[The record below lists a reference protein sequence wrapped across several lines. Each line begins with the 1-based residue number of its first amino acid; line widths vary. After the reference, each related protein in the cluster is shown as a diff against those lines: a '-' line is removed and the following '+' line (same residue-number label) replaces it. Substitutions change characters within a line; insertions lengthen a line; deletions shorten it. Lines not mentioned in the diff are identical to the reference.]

1 MRATVDLESDRAER
15 QRFETLEYP
24 CGIMSLGRRLRLLLP
39 TLLACGLARAATTF
53 DHVLL
58 ISVDGLRPEC
68 ASPMLAE
75 AYPALARLTRGPHT
89 LDARCDP
96 DCSITLPNHVSMVTG
111 RPVAGEA
118 GHGWTE
124 NTDPPARRH
133 GGTLSLRKGSDI
145 DSMFD
150 VAHDH
155 GLHTGLVVGKWKF
168 VLFEQSYG
176 EDAGDQDQVAPD
188 DGKDKIDSFACTP
201 EPMGIAD
208 LALASMRDAARKGKR
223 GLTMVHFPNA
233 DFAGHGQ
240 GWDLTEG
247 SLYRK
252 SVQAIDEA
260 VRRILTAIDAEPA
273 WKGRVAIVLTADHGG
288 GVPFKSHTDPVAPIN
303 FRIPFLVWLG
313 ADSEPIDLYEINAST
328 RTRPPPGE
336 RMAATGPPP
345 IRNADAGN
353 TSLALLG
360 LPAISGSVANAKQD
374 LATAAP
380 VPAGGTAKAP

>member
-1 MRATVDLESDRAER
+1 MRTGYSFLMR
-15 QRFETLEYP
+15 
-24 CGIMSLGRRLRLLLP
+24 
-39 TLLACGLARAATTF
+39 LACMFLVLLQSARLGAHAMAADARVF

-68 ASPMLAE
+68 VGDTLAH
-75 AYPALARLTRGPHT
+75 AYPGLARLARGPHT
-89 LDARCDP
+89 LDARCDH
-96 DCSITLPNHVSMVTG
+96 DISITLPNHVCMVTG
-111 RPVAGEA
+111 RPVAGEQ

-124 NTDPPARRH
+124 NGDPPARKH
-133 GGTLSLRKGSDI
+133 GGALSLRKGVDI
-145 DSMFD
+145 DSIFD

-155 GLHTGLVVGKWKF
+155 GLRTALVAGKWKF
-168 VLFEQSYG
+168 VLFEQSFG
-176 EDAGDQDQVAPD
+176 EDAGDPDQLLPD
-188 DGKDKIDSFACTP
+188 DGRDKIDAFACTT
-201 EPMGIAD
+201 EPMAIAD
-208 LALASMRDAARKGKR
+208 LAIAAMREATRKGKR

-233 DFAGHGQ
+233 DFAGHGE

-247 SLYRK
+247 STYRR
-252 SVQAIDEA
+252 SVTEIDA
-260 VRRILTAIDAEPA
+260 ALQRILEAIDADPA
-273 WKGRVAIVLTADHGG
+273 WRGRVAIVLTADHGG
-288 GVPFKSHTDPVAPIN
+288 GVPFKSHTDPAAPIN

-313 ADSEPIDLYEINAST
+313 ADTEPVDLYEINVST

-336 RMAATGPPP
+336 RMAASGAPP

-380 VPAGGTAKAP
+380 VPAGGAVKAP